1 MKMVQLI
8 GSTRR
13 LAALVAVALIGG
25 AALLTLSVAPASAE
39 IPTCEQAQF
48 CLYVNAD
55 ANGGIY
61 RNDGS
66 DVNLNNDR
74 YEVHNLDIKVGNTAR
89 NAYNNGKPAFRDD
102 VIIYAGTNYRGAND
116 CIKRGEF
123 GALPRNWWNNIE
135 SYRWVTDKECAAAG
149 PPLDLG
155 NHNIP

>member
-1 MKMVQLI
+1 MPPLI
-8 GSTRR
+8 SGTRR
-13 LAALVAVALIGG
+13 IAVATAVALIGA
-25 AALLTLSVAPASAE
+25 AALLSLAASPASARIVPCAATE
-39 IPTCEQAQF
+39 F

-61 RNDGS
+61 HFANS
-66 DVNLNNDR
+66 DSNLNNDR
-74 YEVHNLDIKVGNTAR
+74 YDVANTNITVGNTAR
-89 NAYNNGKPAFRDD
+89 NAANNGVPGPKDD
-102 VIIYAGTNYRGAND
+102 VIIYARPGWQGASD

-135 SYRWVTDKECAAAG
+135 SYRWVTDRECAAAG